1 VVSGGFREYVALGDS
16 YSIDLYP
23 ALDAGK
29 TDVSVALERVEGAGS
44 VAPVGAASL
53 LFQNNDEMHPDE
65 SGNDLSS
72 MFAGIEFRKLAADGA
87 TIGDVFG
94 EQLAQLGESD
104 EPTIVT
110 LTLGS
115 EDLFSAFSRS
125 PKKALLEQIVR
136 DLAEAYDLLV
146 SAIRAA
152 RPNASLILTTVTDPS
167 DRTGRIAGVLD
178 DADKLPLSALDAFN
192 ANVRKLSSG
201 PQRTYVADAY
211 GHFLGHGASVG
222 EEHRWYWRRSPIE
235 LNAAGANEL
244 RKLWLETLRE
254 AVYG

>member
-1 VVSGGFREYVALGDS
+1 MFHEYVALGDS
-16 YSIDLYP
+16 HSIDLYP

-29 TDVSVALERVEGAGS
+29 TDVSVALERVEGAGT

-53 LFQNNDEMHPDE
+53 LFQNNDELHPDE

-72 MFAGIEFRKLAADGA
+72 MFSGIQFRKLATDGA

-104 EPTIVT
+104 EPTLVT

-125 PKKALLEQIVR
+125 PKKALLEQIVN
-136 DLAEAYDLLV
+136 DLSEAYDLLV
-146 SAIRAA
+146 SAIKAA
-152 RPNASLILTTVTDPS
+152 RPNATVILTTVTDPS

-192 ANVRKLSSG
+192 ATIRKLAS
-201 PQRTYVADAY
+201 PDRQVFVAEAY
-211 GHFLGHGASVG
+211 GHFLGHGASVA

>member
-1 VVSGGFREYVALGDS
+1 VSSEFREYVAIGDS

-29 TDVSVALERVEGAGS
+29 TDVSVALERVEGAGA
-44 VAPVGAASL
+44 VAPLGAASL
-53 LFQNNDEMHPDE
+53 FFQNDDEVHPDE
-65 SGNDLSS
+65 SGSDLVS
-72 MFAGIEFRKLAADGA
+72 MFAGIGFRKLATDGA

-94 EQLAQLGESD
+94 EQLAQLGEGD
-104 EPTIVT
+104 DPTLIT

-125 PKKALLEQIVR
+125 PKKALLEQIVA

-152 RPNASLILTTVTDPS
+152 RPNATLILTTVTDPS

-178 DADKLPLSALDAFN
+178 DGKLPLSGLDAFN
-192 ANVRKLSSG
+192 DRIRALSRG
-201 PQRTYVADAY
+201 ARGIHVADAY

-235 LNAAGANEL
+235 LNAAGGSEL

-254 AVYG
+254 ALYG

>member
-1 VVSGGFREYVALGDS
+1 MTTFREYVALGDS
-16 YSIDLYP
+16 YSIDMYP

-29 TDVSVALERVEGAGS
+29 TDVSVALERVEGAGT
-44 VAPVGAASL
+44 VAPLGAASL
-53 LFQNNDEMHPDE
+53 LYQNHDEAHPDE

-72 MFAGIEFRKLAADGA
+72 MFAGIEFRRLAADGA

-94 EQLAQLGESD
+94 EQLALLGESD
-104 EPTIVT
+104 DPTLIT

-125 PKKALLEQIVR
+125 PKRGLLDQIVT
-136 DLAEAYDLLV
+136 DLGEAYDLLV
-146 SAIRAA
+146 AAIRAA
-152 RPNASLILTTVTDPS
+152 RPNATLILTTVTDPS
-167 DRTGRIAGVLD
+167 DRTGRIPGVLH
-178 DADKLPLSALDAFN
+178 DAGKLPLEGLDAFN
-192 ANVRKLSSG
+192 ARVRALNDPMQS
-201 PQRTYVADAY
+201 TFIADAY
-211 GHFLGHGASVG
+211 GLFLGHGASVG

-235 LNAAGANEL
+235 LNATGANAL

>member
-1 VVSGGFREYVALGDS
+1 MTTLREYVALGDS
-16 YSIDLYP
+16 YSIDIYP

-29 TDVSVALERVEGAGS
+29 TDVSVALERVEGAGTI
-44 VAPVGAASL
+44 APLGAASL
-53 LFQNNDEMHPDE
+53 FFQNSDESHPDE

-72 MFAGIEFRKLAADGA
+72 MFPGIAFRRLATDGA

-94 EQLAQLGESD
+94 EQLALLGESD
-104 EPTIVT
+104 EPTLIT

-125 PKKALLEQIVR
+125 PKKPLLEQIVA
-136 DLAEAYDLLV
+136 DLGEAYDLLV
-146 SAIRAA
+146 AAIRAA
-152 RPNASLILTTVTDPS
+152 RPNATLILTTVTDPS
-167 DRTGRIAGVLD
+167 DRTGRIPGVLD
-178 DADKLPLSALDAFN
+178 DAGKLPLEGLDAFN
-192 ANVRKLSSG
+192 ARVRALNDPMG
-201 PQRTYVADAY
+201 RTHVADAY
-211 GHFLGHGASVG
+211 GLFLGRGASVS

-244 RKLWLETLRE
+244 RKLWLETLRD

>member
-1 VVSGGFREYVALGDS
+1 MNTAFREYVALGDS

-29 TDVSVALERVEGAGS
+29 TDVSVALERVEGAGT
-44 VAPVGAASL
+44 VTPLGAASL
-53 LFQNNDEMHPDE
+53 LYQNNDEVHPDE
-65 SGNDLSS
+65 SGNDLVS
-72 MFAGIEFRKLAADGA
+72 MFPGIAFRRLAADGA

-94 EQLAQLGESD
+94 EQLSQLGESD
-104 EPTIVT
+104 DATLIT

-125 PKKALLEQIVR
+125 PKKVLLDQIVS
-136 DLAEAYDLLV
+136 DLVEAYDLLV
-146 SAIRAA
+146 AAIRAT
-152 RPNASLILTTVTDPS
+152 RPNAVLILTTVTDPS
-167 DRTGRIAGVLD
+167 DRTGRIKGILD
-178 DADKLPLSALDAFN
+178 DAALPLSALDSFN
-192 ANVRKLSSG
+192 ENIRKLGAHSE
-201 PQRTYVADAY
+201 QLRIADAY
-211 GHFLGHGASVG
+211 GAFLGHGATQP

-244 RKLWLETLRE
+244 RKLWLDAVRE